1 MHTGHIVWDPQFSVQ
16 VEEIDAQHQEL
27 FSTVN
32 HLIDLHAGNS
42 KELYP
47 VLKRLVDYLSQHFRT
62 EQKLMMEMGYPD
74 LARHIKEHQLFTDKV
89 QEFLGQYR
97 EQDKTLIHS
106 MLLFLRH
113 WVHSH
118 TTTID
123 MKYAD
128 YLKNREQ

>member
-1 MHTGHIVWDPQFSVQ
+1 MQADHIIWDPKYSVH
-16 VEEIDAQHQEL
+16 VDEIDAQHQEL

-32 HLIDLHAGNS
+32 HLIDLHADNS
-42 KELYP
+42 GELYP
-47 VLKRLVDYLSQHFRT
+47 VLKRLVDYLSRHFRT
-62 EQKLMMEMGYPD
+62 EQKHMMEMGFPD
-74 LARHIKEHQLFTDKV
+74 LARHIREHQLFTDKV

-97 EQDKTLIHS
+97 DQDENLIHS

-113 WVHSH
+113 WIHSH

-128 YLKNREQ
+128 YFKNRGE